1 MHVLG
6 NFFKCH
12 EVALNMKIDIW
23 SDYNC
28 PFCTVGERHLDL
40 ALENFEGKD
49 DVEITWRSFQL
60 DPTAPKEPT
69 EKMPEYL
76 ARAKNMSEAQVSQ
89 MNDGLAERAAAV
101 GLEFNWRDAVV
112 ANSWDAHRVGHLA
125 RNQGLGNE
133 WDSTLKRAYFTEGKN
148 IADHALLQEV
158 AEQIGLDSQ
167 RVAEVL
173 ESDEFSMDVAQEI
186 SMAKQIGIQ
195 GVPFFIFDGKFA
207 VSGAQPVELF
217 EQALQKA
224 VEEAEA

>member
-1 MHVLG
+1 
-6 NFFKCH
+6 
-12 EVALNMKIDIW
+12 MKIDIW

-69 EKMPEYL
+69 ETMLDYLTRVKGMAPE
-76 ARAKNMSEAQVSQ
+76 QVVQ

-101 GLEFNWRDAVV
+101 GLDFNWREAIVG
-112 ANSWDAHRVGHLA
+112 NTWDAHRVGHYA
-125 RNQGLGNE
+125 RTQGRGLE
-133 WDSTLKRAYFTEGKN
+133 WDSTVKRGYFTHAKN
-148 IADHALLQEV
+148 IANHDQLKEFAAEV
-158 AEQIGLDSQ
+158 GLDAE
-167 RVAEVL
+167 RVAEIL
-173 ESDEFSMDVAQEI
+173 DSDEFSTEVAQEL
-186 SMAKQIGIQ
+186 SMARQLGIQ

-217 EQALQKA
+217 EQALAKA
-224 VEEAEA
+224 AEEA